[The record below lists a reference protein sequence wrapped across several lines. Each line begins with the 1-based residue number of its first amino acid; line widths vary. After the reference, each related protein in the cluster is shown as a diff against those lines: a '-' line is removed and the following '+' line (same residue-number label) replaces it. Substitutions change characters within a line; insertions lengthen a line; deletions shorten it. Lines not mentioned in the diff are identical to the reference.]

1 MCNIALR
8 VQIHVAC
15 RGTRRSLTKVKEDVA
30 TIRKM
35 CDEEATTTY
44 IAATWIHDCFCVA
57 YGDRR
62 IDRVATLLQNGNA
75 GLGGE
80 TMCRNDHAIGGFC
93 RRS

>member
-1 MCNIALR
+1 
-8 VQIHVAC
+8 
-15 RGTRRSLTKVKEDVA
+15 
-30 TIRKM
+30 M

-62 IDRVATLLQNGNA
+62 IDCVAALLQNGNA
-75 GLGGE
+75 GLGGD
-80 TMCRNDHAIGGFC
+80 TMCLNDHAIGGFC